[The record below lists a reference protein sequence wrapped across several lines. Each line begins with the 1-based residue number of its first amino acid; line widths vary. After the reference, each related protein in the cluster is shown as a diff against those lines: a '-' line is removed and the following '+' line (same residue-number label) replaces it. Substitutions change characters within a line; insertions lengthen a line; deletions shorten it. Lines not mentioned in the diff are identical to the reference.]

1 MEEKQ
6 KVLLVGVNLNDEF
19 YFFKSMSEL
28 ERTCKSMSNATN
40 RKRCAKFKRN

>member
-19 YFFKSMSEL
+19 YFFKSVIF
-28 ERTCKSMSNATN
+28 THPT
-40 RKRCAKFKRN
+40 FPHPVF